1 MYTLYTDKAEDF
13 KCNIGVEGADIS
25 KTTARLVLENKNVN
39 LMFEGKV
46 DKSGNCIIPIKKLKN
61 ILPEGIEGTMKLE
74 VVADDTFFSPWEDS
88 FLVKVNKRVTV
99 EVANDTRKSQIKE
112 TKIKVQV
119 SEQRKPKPKS
129 SVRVKKQKLSHS
141 EIMSEVLNKKGIN
154 LNNFSK
160 KINVALPLIESYIK
174 RYKVK
179 QSADSLL
186 NEIIINLK

>member
-1 MYTLYTDKAEDF
+1 MYTLYTDKQENF

-46 DKSGNCIIPIKKLKN
+46 SKDGTCIIPIKKLKN

-88 FLVKVNKRVTV
+88 FSVKVNKRVTV
-99 EVANDTRKSQIKE
+99 EVTNDTRKSRIQE
-112 TKIKVQV
+112 TKINVQV
-119 SEQRKPKPKS
+119 SNQPKPKKKS
-129 SVRVKKQKLSHS
+129 SVRVQKQKRTHS
-141 EIMSEVLNKKGIN
+141 QIMSEVLNKKGIN

-160 KINVALPLIESYIK
+160 HMDTTLPLIEKYIK

-179 QSADSLL
+179 DSADTLL